1 MRRRTV
7 EAWLALMVLGAAA
20 GASDA
25 AATPPGPPPDP
36 GPPYRIE
43 GRGFVTDAT
52 HPRRP
57 GDAPRYDLTLT
68 LVVDP
73 ALDEISLEFADPKEP
88 SDRPTRYFARHG
100 RLFQVADSTGRE
112 ADPRSYG
119 DLKAPTIAALHPALV
134 AAALRDRPE
143 NVRVLP
149 GGGRAFAW
157 TDEQWTIEG
166 DPIGRRV
173 ATLTRATH
181 SAVHGDGTEQVRYEP
196 LGGPAGA
203 AGRPPVRVSVTLRGR
218 ETARFDFAAAV
229 PLAEDALPAFPA
241 GDRGR
246 DRSWRLAPRE
256 IRFTELAPHVFT
268 LDLDSLFVRVLV
280 AEFADHVFVLEGTY
294 GTHMSDEI
302 ARAIR
307 KRFGKP
313 PRYFAFSHIH
323 GQYIGGTRSWVA
335 EGATIVVPPTT
346 VPAVEEIVA
355 ARFESRPDAL
365 ALRPRPLKVETV
377 ADRRTFED
385 AANALTI
392 FEVES
397 DHTDEYF
404 IFWFPRAR
412 ILVTGDLF
420 FYRPGRPATGRAKK
434 LCTAVAAL
442 GLDVE
447 RFVVSWPLSGYGT
460 KNIFSRAEF
469 DAACAA
475 AP

>member
-1 MRRRTV
+1 MRGRFGPLC
-7 EAWLALMVLGAAA
+7 LAVSAMGAAGVVSA
-20 GASDA
+20 NGAIA
-25 AATPPGPPPDP
+25 PGPPGDP
-36 GPPYRIE
+36 GSPYRIV
-43 GRGFVTDAT
+43 GQGFVTDAT

-57 GDAPRYDLTLT
+57 GDAPRYELGLTLT
-68 LVVDP
+68 VDP
-73 ALDEISLEFADPKEP
+73 ALDEITLEFGDPKEP
-88 SDRPTRYFARHG
+88 AAKPTRFHARHG

-112 ADPRSYG
+112 AVSPSYG
-119 DLKAPTIAALHPALV
+119 DLKAAALAALHPALL

-143 NVRVLP
+143 NVRALP
-149 GGGRAFAW
+149 GGARAFAW

-166 DPIGRRV
+166 DAAGHRV
-173 ATLTRATH
+173 ARLTRATRNV
-181 SAVHGDGTEQVRYEP
+181 VHGDGIEEVRYEP
-196 LGGPAGA
+196 AAALDGA
-203 AGRPPVRVSVTLRGR
+203 AVRTPIRVTIAARGR
-218 ETARFDFAAAV
+218 EIARFDFAAAV
-229 PLAEDALPAFPA
+229 PLAEDSLPPFPA

-246 DRSWRLAPRE
+246 DRNWRLAPRE
-256 IRFTELAPHVFT
+256 LHFQELAPHVFT

-280 AEFADHVFVLEGTY
+280 AEFSDHMFVLEGTY
-294 GTHMSDEI
+294 GTHMSDLI

-307 KRFGKP
+307 ERFHKP
-313 PRYFAFSHIH
+313 VRWFAFSHIH

-346 VPAVEEIVA
+346 VPLIEEIVA
-355 ARFESRPDAL
+355 ARFDSRPDAL
-365 ALRPRPLKVETV
+365 AKRPRPLKVETV

-385 AANALTI
+385 PTNALTI

-420 FYRPGRPATGRAKK
+420 FYRPGRPAAGRARK
-434 LCTAVAAL
+434 LCSAVAAL

-460 KNIFSRAEF
+460 KPIFTRAEF